1 MPTTVHLLNTVEK
14 QPRPLTQMIH
24 PLSSPQLW
32 NGSEE
37 EMTSA
42 EESSEDEPEVVGLKY
57 APPTPLPETSTPTNS
72 NAYKY
77 FTLEN
82 KMMRQIWLEYPG
94 KATSK

>member
-77 FTLEN
+77 F
-82 KMMRQIWLEYPG
+82 RFG
-94 KATSK
+94 KQNDAANLAGIPRESHK